1 MPDEPTLSPTDVAF
15 ALAQRGI
22 RASRDRIARMS
33 DALYGRDDTEVG
45 RYRRFS
51 TSDVDQLAAALLL
64 VEGGASREDAAR
76 MLRDPASAAHQIQ
89 AEAEALV
96 AALRRLPETTQ
107 AMSA

>member
-33 DALYGRDDTEVG
+33 DALYGRDDSEAG

-51 TSDVDQLAAALLL
+51 AADVDQLAAAFLL
-64 VEGGASREDAAR
+64 VEGGASRDDAAR
-76 MLRDPASAAHQIQ
+76 MLRDPATAADQIQ
-89 AEAEALV
+89 VEAEALV
-96 AALRRLPETTQ
+96 TALRRLQQTSQ